1 VRPLLETPGYNR
13 DRAIRCLVYHDD
25 TKPHTLDD
33 LEEISEIIKAEHGF
47 VWLDIAQ
54 PTPDDLALL
63 QREFDIHP
71 VAIEDASLWHERPK
85 IEFFE
90 EYVLTIAHAASLDPA
105 GALVTHEIAII
116 AGRNYVITLRAYP
129 LFPLAEIEHRRT
141 VSRSV
146 PKDATGLLYIILD
159 AMVDSYFPITEAYD
173 DRLVR
178 LESRLFDT
186 DKLLERTER
195 EIFQFKRSLTVF
207 RSVVAPMREVMLRL
221 THTEIEPLQPGL
233 SLYFRDVHDHVMRAL
248 EQIDITRDLVN
259 STLDFYLANHSH
271 KQNEVSKQLT
281 IIATIF
287 LPLTYITGF
296 FGQNFGWMV
305 NGITSPHIFW
315 WLGVGSQIA
324 TLAIL
329 FWFFKSRR
337 WI

>member
-1 VRPLLETPGYNR
+1 LLETPGANP
-13 DRAIRCLVYHDD
+13 DRAIRCFVYNGE
-25 TKPHTLDD
+25 TTPHALDD
-33 LEEISEIIKAEHGF
+33 LEEISEIIKTERSF

-54 PTPDDLALL
+54 PTADDLALL
-63 QREFDIHP
+63 QREFEIHP

-85 IEFFE
+85 IEFFPA
-90 EYVLTIAHAASLDPA
+90 YVLTIAHAASFDSA
-105 GALVTHEIAII
+105 GALVTHEVAIL
-116 AGRNYVITLRAYP
+116 AGRNYVITLRAHPVYA
-129 LFPLAEIEHRRT
+129 LDEIERR
-141 VSRSV
+141 RSV
-146 PKDATGLLYIILD
+146 SQSVPNDATGLLYIILD

-178 LESRLFDT
+178 LEARLFDD
-186 DKLLERTER
+186 DKQRERTER

-207 RSVVAPMREVMLRL
+207 RAVVAPMREIMLRL
-221 THTEIEPLQPGL
+221 THTEIQPLQPGL

-259 STLDFYLANHSH
+259 STLDFHLANQSH

-305 NGITSPHIFW
+305 NGITSPHSFW
-315 WLGVGSQIA
+315 WLGVGSQVA